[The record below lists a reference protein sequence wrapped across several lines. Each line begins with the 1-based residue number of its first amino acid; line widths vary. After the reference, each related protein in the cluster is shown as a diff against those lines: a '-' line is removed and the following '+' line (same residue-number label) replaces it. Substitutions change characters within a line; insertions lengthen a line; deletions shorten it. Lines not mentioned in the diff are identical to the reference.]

1 MPLPS
6 GVNIMLLLAVVLII
20 VVPLIF
26 KLPIV
31 VSLGKLVTPIKPIYL
46 YPTMYNTLPEVNAV
60 GIVSPIKFNTPD

>member
-1 MPLPS
+1 MPVPL
-6 GVNIMLLLAVVLII
+6 GVNTMLLLAVVLII

-31 VSLGKLVTPIKPIYL
+31 VLLGKLVTPTRPIYL
-46 YPTMYNTLPEVNAV
+46 YPTMYNTLPEVNGA